1 MMTPLRPA
9 RAIAQRLFVG
19 SLRSAFSS
27 ENANGNK
34 TVQTDSAIVTSVV
47 EIAESSLQPPQP
59 ETIKRE
65 VLLAATKYLLDE
77 DIQPEPEPEPEPEQH
92 YSASPSLKKSTRLQ
106 LAPPPTAPTL
116 PNRSPA
122 PSNKISPQPTTPD
135 RSQPASTEKPGTEG
149 GKREQTA
156 APIVLTGKISTL
168 RLPDETLAASRRSP
182 ELVTTQAPMTRI
194 ATDSLSVTT
203 ESTQKLPPNEE
214 NQQPIQFPVL
224 FSRIKVHSTQE
235 ARPSANPEKAGT
247 AEFPEIKEQTVL
259 VKERRESTP
268 SQRPKE
274 WLDIL
279 DKMQQEETKMYESRN
294 SAKKTRKEE
303 NAHNGE
309 MPKGEY
315 YPYPPATQQENTLSP
330 SSMLHLP
337 IIAGFTFLVV
347 TVLFLILN

>member
-1 MMTPLRPA
+1 M
-9 RAIAQRLFVG
+9 
-19 SLRSAFSS
+19 
-27 ENANGNK
+27 
-34 TVQTDSAIVTSVV
+34 
-47 EIAESSLQPPQP
+47 
-59 ETIKRE
+59 
-65 VLLAATKYLLDE
+65 
-77 DIQPEPEPEPEPEQH
+77 
-92 YSASPSLKKSTRLQ
+92 
-106 LAPPPTAPTL
+106 
-116 PNRSPA
+116 
-122 PSNKISPQPTTPD
+122 
-135 RSQPASTEKPGTEG
+135 
-149 GKREQTA
+149 
-156 APIVLTGKISTL
+156 
-168 RLPDETLAASRRSP
+168 
-182 ELVTTQAPMTRI
+182 
-194 ATDSLSVTT
+194 
-203 ESTQKLPPNEE
+203 
-214 NQQPIQFPVL
+214 
-224 FSRIKVHSTQE
+224 
-235 ARPSANPEKAGT
+235 
-247 AEFPEIKEQTVL
+247 L